1 MSVSAFTLV
10 FEHPEFLVIDKSP
23 VIDVHQN
30 DDIAGVTQIVAK
42 ALSLPKVWLVHRL
55 DKATS
60 GLLLLAKNQ
69 DAASALS
76 QLFQERSIDKYYLAI
91 SDKKPKK
98 KQGSIIGDMSK
109 ARAGA
114 WKLMASKQ
122 QPAVTHFH
130 SVSLQPNTRLYL
142 LKPYTGKTH
151 QLRVALKSIG
161 SPIVGD
167 GIYGGTPAQR
177 LLLHAYKLGFTFANQ
192 SFEFVQPP
200 AFSDVIDNKKLL
212 ASISELENT
221 DLPWPDKK
229 LKALAVNRD

>member
-1 MSVSAFTLV
+1 MSASTLV
-10 FEHPEFLVIDKSP
+10 FDHPEFLVIDKSP
-23 VIDVHQN
+23 GIDVHQH
-30 DDIAGVTQIVAK
+30 DDIPGITQIVAD

-69 DAASALS
+69 DAASVLS
-76 QLFQERSIDKYYLAI
+76 QLFQERNIDKYYLAI

-98 KQGSIIGDMSK
+98 KQGSIVGDMSK

-114 WKLMASKQ
+114 WKLMASKR

-161 SPIVGD
+161 SAIVGD
-167 GIYGGTPAQR
+167 NIYSGTPADR
-177 LLLHAYKLGFTFANQ
+177 LLLHAYKLRFEFANQ
-192 SFEFVQPP
+192 TFEFFRTPE
-200 AFSDVIDNKKLL
+200 FSRFIDMAVLHAGIN
-212 ASISELENT
+212 ELENA
-221 DLPWPDKK
+221 DLSWPDKK
-229 LKALAVNRD
+229 LQALAVNHD